1 MPAVKRSA
9 WCLVAA
15 AMVLAASGAAEAQMP
30 PDGLWVVQ
38 GRGIPGMRCADWMVR
53 LAVRQ
58 GQLSGVVGVSQGNV
72 ALENLVLRP
81 DGSFAGNTRAGHVN
95 ARSVRAYQV
104 RGQFN
109 GDLVSVTLGNE
120 ICPDRQSGGRRQ

>member
-9 WCLVAA
+9 WWLVAA
-15 AMVLAASGAAEAQMP
+15 AIVLAASGAA
-30 PDGLWVVQ
+30 DGLWVVQ

-81 DGSFAGNTRAGHVN
+81 NGSFAGNTRAGHVN

-120 ICPDRQSGGRRQ
+120 ICPDRQGGGRRQ